1 MIWYHLPFAFS
12 LVLFMMLLL
21 TTALQAVLALEAGD
35 LLRDKSSLRFI
46 RRHYSLLS
54 ILCAVLTLE
63 AITALASVEGGIYLV
78 QRGLLRYISLL
89 PPLLYLSAHSRPVTI
104 PQQLR
109 PPAAGSFVPLLLL
122 PLTGRLP
129 APLTIFITV
138 FALTWLMFE
147 AVGTFYSF
155 RIYGRS
161 EITRGVMLHVIRSID
176 HGLCVANRRGWILER
191 NPAFIDM
198 CRVLGIDKAER
209 VDELESDLIRLH
221 NLGNL
226 DVSMIEGG
234 KSIRTGKQVYYLQS
248 SSFKARGKS
257 FTQLALSDVTEIIRA
272 ASRLE
277 QENSRLAGNNRKL
290 EGLISDIEL
299 ESSLLERERLSRSAH
314 DTWSQ
319 RLAVAGLAVDIQLNQ
334 GKQRI
339 SDEELKEITGILSE
353 SAGMEPAAPAEDFY
367 EVLNGLADMYRGLG
381 VKIAV
386 KGRAALTGHQ
396 GAVLSAVFP
405 EAMANAVR
413 HAYAR
418 RIAVD
423 FFEDHQR
430 AGVKIENECF
440 DRRREVV
447 EGRGLYDIKD
457 RVKGAGG
464 SVRYKKGNTFELK
477 ILFPKYP
484 GRQKGR
490 LENEGYSD

>member
-12 LVLFMMLLL
+12 LVLFIMLLL

-35 LLRDKSSLRFI
+35 LLRDKLSLRYI
-46 RRHYSLLS
+46 RWHYSLLS
-54 ILCAVLTLE
+54 ILFAVLTLE

-89 PPLLYLSAHSRPVTI
+89 SPLLYLSALSRPVTI
-104 PQQLR
+104 PRQLR
-109 PPAAGSFVPLLLL
+109 PPVAGSFIPLLLL
-122 PLTGRLP
+122 PITGRLP
-129 APLTIFITV
+129 VPLTIFLTV
-138 FALTWLMFE
+138 FALIWLMFE
-147 AVGTFYSF
+147 TVGTFVSF

-209 VDELESDLIRLH
+209 VDELESELVRLH

-226 DVSMIEGG
+226 EVSMIEGG
-234 KSIRTGKQVYYLQS
+234 KSIRIGEQVYYLQS
-248 SSFKARGKS
+248 SSFKARGKF
-257 FTQLALSDVTEIIRA
+257 FTQLAFSNVTELIRT

-277 QENSRLAGNNRKL
+277 QENRRLAGNNRKL

-299 ESSLLERERLSRSAH
+299 ETAILERERLSRSAH

-319 RLAVAGLAVDIQLNQ
+319 RLAVAGLAVDVQLNQ
-334 GKQRI
+334 GKRRI
-339 SDEELKEITGILSE
+339 SDKELNEITGILCE
-353 SAGMEPAAPAEDFY
+353 SAKMELATPAEDFY
-367 EVLNGLADMYRGLG
+367 EVLNELADMYRGLG
-381 VKIAV
+381 VKIAI
-386 KGRAALTGHQ
+386 KGWAALTSHQ
-396 GAVLSAVFP
+396 GEVLSAVFP

-423 FFEDHQR
+423 FFEDCQR
-430 AGVKIENECF
+430 SGVKIENDCF
-440 DRRREVV
+440 DCRPEVV
-447 EGRGLYDIKD
+447 EGRGLYDIKA
-457 RVKGAGG
+457 RIKSAGG
-464 SVRYKKGNTFELK
+464 SVRYKKENTFELK
-477 ILFPKYP
+477 IVFPKYL
-484 GRQKGR
+484 GGQKGR
-490 LENEGYSD
+490 LGNEGCPD